1 MVGLGRPSLGT
12 RMRDSRAA
20 NTVGIWFF
28 DEHGV
33 TGLAGVVVRDI
44 LPDHAEEVVT
54 TASLA
59 RGGSG
64 TCTTFATSVHFSSPR
79 SQSLV
84 HHDVR
89 PRLHVVVTT
98 SKLHRE
104 LRDDIPPLYTF
115 VLSAPKLNKVV
126 APSDGG
132 RCHMISNPKGAEA
145 VPPEDVLV
153 IEYLGVGSR
162 NGLIRSWTPWLESR
176 VENPQPRP
184 SFGDEDLSTVC
195 VVGKFDH

>member
-64 TCTTFATSVHFSSPR
+64 TCTTFATSVHFSSSR

-89 PRLHVVVTT
+89 PRLHVVETT

-104 LRDDIPPLYTF
+104 LRDDILTLYT
-115 VLSAPKLNKVV
+115 VMLSALNFNLIV
-126 APSDGG
+126 APSGGG
-132 RCHMISNPKGAEA
+132 RCHVISSLKGAE
-145 VPPEDVLV
+145 VVLPEDVLV
-153 IEYLGVGSR
+153 IEHLGVGGR
-162 NGLIRSWTPWLESR
+162 
-176 VENPQPRP
+176 
-184 SFGDEDLSTVC
+184 
-195 VVGKFDH
+195 